1 MLNGGVIRPSLG
13 FHQASHVARDTID
26 SSRCRAYSPI
36 RNKWRR
42 PPSLLLHLV
51 QVCRG
56 YMLSSSARVGIRCGA
71 RTLFLF
77 QSAFLEEHSRL
88 DLVER
93 MGRCAG
99 I

>member
-1 MLNGGVIRPSLG
+1 MEESFVLLSVFIRLRMWHVIRSIRRG
-13 FHQASHVARDTID
+13 AART
-26 SSRCRAYSPI
+26 PPK

-42 PPSLLLHLV
+42 PPSLYLHQV

-71 RTLFLF
+71 RALFLF